1 MAKHNKKKNAEQTVE
16 KAIPASEQKADWK
29 VMAEYAGLSAR
40 VGAALIDLVVLM
52 VPLSLFAG
60 VMFETLWGGPNYGQQ
75 EVLMAQQTFN
85 NDPEMAWQLI
95 GQMFSGD
102 HLQRWMTENVI
113 FTFCAGVLLVAL
125 WYAYSATPGKMLM
138 GMKIVDADTG
148 MPPNNG
154 QNIIR
159 FLGYHASVLAAGLG
173 IFWIMWD
180 KRRRAWHD
188 MMANTVVV
196 YKKSLPKEL
205 ADATLKKEEPE
216 G

>member
-1 MAKHNKKKNAEQTVE
+1 MAKNNKNNGDGDMLE
-16 KAIPASEQKADWK
+16 KAVPASEQKADWK
-29 VMAEYAGLSAR
+29 VMAEYVGLSAR
-40 VGAALIDLVVLM
+40 VGAALIDLIVLM
-52 VPLSLFAG
+52 LPLSLLFA
-60 VMFETLWGGPNYGQQ
+60 VLFELMWGAPNYGQQ
-75 EVLMAQQTFN
+75 EVLMAQQSFN
-85 NDPEMAWQLI
+85 SDPEMAWQLI

-102 HLQRWMTENVI
+102 YLQRWMTENVI
-113 FTFCAGVLLVAL
+113 FTVGAGVLLVTL
-125 WYAYSATPGKMLM
+125 WYAFSATPGKMLM

-159 FLGYHASVLAAGLG
+159 FIGYHASTLVFGLG

-205 ADATLKKEEPE
+205 AEATLKKEERE